1 MTKTFELFAFL
12 NQQEQYK
19 NCLKKHISSKVYKK
33 GQYIYKPS
41 EEPHL
46 IFELISGTVKVGN
59 YAIDGTEHCYDILK
73 PGDFFGNYR
82 LLDGNFQEFAK
93 PLTSVKVR
101 QYELSYIKKLIFT
114 DIQISE
120 LFTKYVV
127 RRWSRAETRFF
138 TVISEDTSVRIKRLY
153 REFNVKIKDADG
165 RAVNIFSLFSQKD
178 IADLTGSSRQTVAHI
193 FKKLNKDYEALL
205 LDIDPV
211 MIP

>member
-1 MTKTFELFAFL
+1 MAKTLELFNYL
-12 NQQEQYK
+12 KQHEQYK
-19 NCLKKHISSKVYKK
+19 SYFQKHLSIAEFKK
-33 GQYIYKPS
+33 GEYIYKPS
-41 EEPHL
+41 EEPHI
-46 IFELISGTVKVGN
+46 IFEVLSGAVKVGN

-93 PLTSVKVR
+93 TLTSVKLR
-101 QYELSYIKKLIFT
+101 QYELVFIKKIIFT

-120 LFTKYVV
+120 LFTKYIV

-153 REFNVKIKDADG
+153 REFNVRVKDANG
-165 RAVNIFSLFSQKD
+165 KSINIFNLFSQKD
-178 IADLTGSSRQTVAHI
+178 IADLTGSSRQTVANI
-193 FKKLNKDYEALL
+193 FKKVNNDYETLL
-205 LDIDPV
+205 LELDPV

>member
-1 MTKTFELFAFL
+1 MAKTFELFDYL
-12 NQQEQYK
+12 NQHEQYK
-19 NCLKKHISSKVYKK
+19 NCFQKHISIAKFKK
-33 GQYIYKPS
+33 GEYIYKPS
-41 EEPHL
+41 EEPH
-46 IFELISGTVKVGN
+46 IIYEVISGTVKVGN

-101 QYELSYIKKLIFT
+101 EYDLAYIKKLIFT
-114 DIQISE
+114 DIHISE
-120 LFTKYVV
+120 LFTKYIV

-138 TVISEDTSVRIKRLY
+138 TVISEETSVRIKRLY

-165 RAVNIFSLFSQKD
+165 KSVNIFSLFSQKD

-193 FKKLNKDYEALL
+193 FKKVNKDYQSLL
-205 LDIDPV
+205 LELDPV

>member
-1 MTKTFELFAFL
+1 MARTFELFNYL
-12 NQQEQYK
+12 NQHEQYK
-19 NCLKKHISSKVYKK
+19 KHFRRHVEIAEYKK
-33 GQYIYKPS
+33 GEYIYKPS
-41 EEPHL
+41 EEPHI
-46 IFELISGTVKVGN
+46 IFEVVAGAVKVGN

-101 QYELSYIKKLIFT
+101 QYELAYIKKILFS

-120 LFTKYVV
+120 LFTKYIV

-138 TVISEDTSVRIKRLY
+138 TVISEDTSIRIKRLY
-153 REFNVKIKDADG
+153 REFNAKIEDADG
-165 RAVNIFSLFSQKD
+165 KAVNIFSLFSQKD

-193 FKKLNKDYEALL
+193 FKKVNKDYQALL
-205 LDIDPV
+205 LELDPV

>member
-1 MTKTFELFAFL
+1 VAKTFELFDFL
-12 NQQEQYK
+12 NQHEQYK
-19 NCLKKHISSKVYKK
+19 NCLKRHICSTEYKK

-41 EEPHL
+41 EEPHI
-46 IFELISGTVKVGN
+46 IFEVISGTVKVGN

-93 PLTSVKVR
+93 PLTSVKLR
-101 QYELSYIKKLIFT
+101 QYELSYIKKLIFA

-120 LFTKYVV
+120 LFTKYIV

-138 TVISEDTSVRIKRLY
+138 TLISEDTSVRIKRLY

-165 RAVNIFSLFSQKD
+165 KSVNIFSLFSQKD

-193 FKKLNKDYEALL
+193 FKKLNKDYAALL
-205 LDIDPV
+205 LDLDPV

>member
-1 MTKTFELFAFL
+1 L
-12 NQQEQYK
+12 NQHERYK
-19 NCLKKHISSKVYKK
+19 NYLKKHVSTCEFKK
-33 GQYIYKPS
+33 GKYIYKPS
-41 EEPHL
+41 EEPHM
-46 IFELISGTVKVGN
+46 IFEVISGTVKVGN

-93 PLTSVKVR
+93 PLTSVKLR
-101 QYELSYIKKLIFT
+101 QYELSYIKKLIFA

-120 LFTKYVV
+120 LFTKYIV

-138 TVISEDTSVRIKRLY
+138 TLISEDTSVRIKRLY

-165 RAVNIFSLFSQKD
+165 KSVNIFCLFSQKD

-193 FKKLNKDYEALL
+193 FKKLNKDYAALL
-205 LDIDPV
+205 LDLDPV

>member
-1 MTKTFELFAFL
+1 MSKTFELFDYL
-12 NQQEQYK
+12 NKREQYK
-19 NCLKKHISSKVYKK
+19 NCFHRHIKIAGFKK
-33 GQYIYKPS
+33 GEYIYKPS
-41 EEPHL
+41 EEPH
-46 IFELISGTVKVGN
+46 IIYEVISGTVKVGN

-101 QYELSYIKKLIFT
+101 QYELQFVKKLFST
-114 DIQISE
+114 DIEISE

-138 TVISEDTSVRIKRLY
+138 TVISEDTFVRIKRLY
-153 REFNVKIKDADG
+153 REFNIKIKDAEG
-165 RAVNIFSLFSQKD
+165 KYVNIFSLFSQKD

-193 FKKLNKDYEALL
+193 FKRINKDYQALL
-205 LDIDPV
+205 LDLDPI
-211 MIP
+211 MMP